1 MSEFNDL
8 LKLISEERKKK
19 KLMAES
25 ELSDFLALVEEAK
38 PAKQTQE
45 QPHAQQEF
53 EEELVEEKEVEPVLI
68 SKEETENVLSEIF
81 GQIKKEKEFQSKLK
95 EVKFDDFFAIVE
107 KVYGSPKPE
116 VEPEVQPLEL
126 EKEQL
131 ASDEFIEN
139 PDLLGNEKETF
150 EPKIEIEE
158 VHKVEYAEKQYVEL
172 LVEDLAKR
180 QEFETIQTEIK
191 LLKKLYEDFK
201 KTIIKDI
208 SKLGNKVSPG
218 ALYNSSG
225 GGAVNLKDLEDV
237 NSNNL
242 IDGYV
247 LTYNQTLK
255 KFVFAPPSEGSG
267 GSQTNVVKIAAEPIF
282 ANTAVIVSGDL
293 VYNASSLDPNSIGIV
308 AGISSTNADLGDP
321 VEVKYNVEVNNPSW
335 NFSPT
340 AKTAFLGTDGT
351 VQETV
356 EPNSLVVQVIGRILS
371 PTKIYVENGFA
382 ALRTL

>member
-25 ELSDFLALVEEAK
+25 ELSDFLTLVEEAK
-38 PAKQTQE
+38 PVKQTQE

-107 KVYGSPKPE
+107 KVYGPPKPE

-139 PDLLGNEKETF
+139 PDLLGNEKEMI

-180 QEFETIQTEIK
+180 QEFETIQSEIK

-237 NSNNL
+237 NAKNL

-247 LTYNQTLK
+247 LTYNQTLN
-255 KFVFAPPSEGSG
+255 KFVFAPS
-267 GSQTNVVKIAAEPIF
+267 TNLQKIAAEPIF

-293 VYNASSLDPNSIGIV
+293 VYNASSLDQNSIGII
-308 AGISSTNADLGDP
+308 AGIASTDADLGDP
-321 VEVKYNVEVNNPSW
+321 VEVKYNIEVNNPSW